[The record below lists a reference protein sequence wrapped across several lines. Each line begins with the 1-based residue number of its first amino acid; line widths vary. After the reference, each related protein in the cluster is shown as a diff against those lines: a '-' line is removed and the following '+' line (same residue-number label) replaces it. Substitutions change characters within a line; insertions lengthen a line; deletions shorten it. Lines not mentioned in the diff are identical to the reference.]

1 MKLKTA
7 IYPGTFDPI
16 TLGHL
21 DVIKR
26 SLAVCDKLIIAV
38 AKDTPKNTLFSLNER
53 VTMIKKDIAD
63 HLKDISP
70 QIEVVGFK
78 GLLVDFA
85 DQINATIMIRGLRAV
100 SDFEYEFQL
109 SAMNYR
115 INPKIQTVFIPASE
129 SKQFIASNL
138 VKEVARLKGD
148 VSQFVSKN
156 TVKELKKIFSK

>member
-21 DVIKR
+21 DVIRR

-38 AKDTPKNTLFSLNER
+38 AKDTPKDTLFSLDER
-53 VTMIKKDIAD
+53 VTMIKKDIEEN
-63 HLKDISP
+63 LKDITG
-70 QIEVVGFK
+70 QIEVIGFK

-85 DQINATIMIRGLRAV
+85 DQNKATIMIRGLRAV

-109 SAMNYR
+109 ASMNSR

-129 SKQFIASNL
+129 TRQFIASNL
-138 VKEVARLKGD
+138 VKEVARLNGD
-148 VSQFVSKN
+148 VSQFVSTN
-156 TVKELKKIFSK
+156 TVNELKKVFSK